1 MSESYLVYHYC
12 TVDTFKSILK
22 SKVLWLCDL
31 TDSND
36 EQEVIRTFVVLWEG
50 VKRRLKQTD
59 LPKDVLNDA
68 IQLIDKQ
75 YKTEIQTDPPQRNSR
90 VRPQCWELSVNLNE
104 LYLYTLKYVL

>member
-50 VKRRLKQTD
+50 VRRTLGSGTVNESMQMITMEK
-59 LPKDVLNDA
+59 K
-68 IQLIDKQ
+68 
-75 YKTEIQTDPPQRNSR
+75 
-90 VRPQCWELSVNLNE
+90 LS
-104 LYLYTLKYVL
+104 